1 MAGEVEGPRNQ
12 SLVRGVALLRA
23 ISESPGGAEVTVLS
37 EVTGLP
43 RTTTSRLLRTLESLG
58 AVEKR
63 GTRLWALG
71 AEIARI
77 GRLAEPFHELRT
89 RSSEA
94 VRALAADVQESAMIT
109 VVYDTWEIETI
120 LQADAPTLVGARNW
134 IGQRGVGELQA
145 GASGKLALADLEP
158 ENLRRVA
165 GRLRRCTPATITD
178 FGALTDELALVRDR
192 GWATT
197 VDELEIGLTAIAV
210 PLRDPPAA
218 ESAGARSISLSV
230 SGLSA
235 RITLGRLPAIARKIE
250 AVARTLDRDVQ
261 P

>member
-1 MAGEVEGPRNQ
+1 MAGDIEAPRNQ

-23 ISESPGGAEVTVLS
+23 ISESPAGAEVTVLS
-37 EVTGLP
+37 KVTGLP

-71 AEIARI
+71 AEIARM

-94 VRALAADVQESAMIT
+94 VRALAADAQESAMIT

-134 IGQRGVGELQA
+134 IGHRSGEALQA
-145 GASGKLALADLEP
+145 GASGKLALADLDD
-158 ENLRRVA
+158 ENLKRVA
-165 GRLRRCTPATITD
+165 RRLRRCTPATITD
-178 FGALTDELALVRDR
+178 FAALTDELAHVRRR

-197 VDELEIGLTAIAV
+197 VDELEVGLTGIAV
-210 PLRDPPAA
+210 PLHDPMSAQ
-218 ESAGARSISLSV
+218 SAGARSISLSV

-235 RITLGRLPAIARKIE
+235 RITRDRLPTIARKIE
-250 AVARTLDRDVQ
+250 AVAKTLARDVQ